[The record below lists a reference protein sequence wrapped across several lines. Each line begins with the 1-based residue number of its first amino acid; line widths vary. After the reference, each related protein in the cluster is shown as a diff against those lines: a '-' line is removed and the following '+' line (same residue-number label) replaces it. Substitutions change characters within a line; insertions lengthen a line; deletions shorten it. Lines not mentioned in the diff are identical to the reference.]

1 MWNKLAGSTEKE
13 HHFVDLSE
21 LLQPRIWTLFVLGIY
36 EAGLIICCF
45 CLNMVLVKLIQGKI
59 FKTSLLGTLLSGQ
72 KEREGKGAALAQEQ
86 DRDLRMV

>member
-1 MWNKLAGSTEKE
+1 
-13 HHFVDLSE
+13 
-21 LLQPRIWTLFVLGIY
+21 
-36 EAGLIICCF
+36 
-45 CLNMVLVKLIQGKI
+45 MVLVKLIQGKI